1 MATQSTVWI
10 ALQFRN
16 PPLLWRHSPFLL
28 PVIACF
34 ERWALYPA
42 ERIVPVVPHFH
53 VGDGPT
59 PGKNW
64 ELNHE
69 IKLWF
74 YIITGSTLGIGQH
87 FLDMVLVNWNDS
99 DRHCTCCRKCLSY
112 KQQLSS
118 KQACPT
124 EAEDPRYLDALKS
137 ILEPPAMSWLRFVHK

>member
-1 MATQSTVWI
+1 MATQSTVRI

-28 PVIACF
+28 PVTACF

-74 YIITGSTLGIGQH
+74 HIIIASTLGIGQN

-99 DRHCTCCRKCLSY
+99 DHHCTCYLKCL
-112 KQQLSS
+112 KLWVTNNSS
-118 KQACPT
+118 AVSRQVLRELRT
-124 EAEDPRYLDALKS
+124 QEVLKS
-137 ILEPPAMSWLRFVHK
+137 ILEPRAMSWLRFVHK